1 MRLTIPIVATSLIL
15 ALACGGGESGISS
28 SVDDFSATVDV
39 PAQVSAGETFE
50 LTVTVY
56 NTAPQEQTLY
66 SLDLAD
72 EFMAGT
78 EVVGSDP
85 PYGSYMHVP
94 IDNTESYE
102 YMTPIPSGGSTTVKL
117 TMLATDAGS
126 WSGEVDV
133 CVDGNA
139 RYNSYMM
146 STNVQ

>member
-1 MRLTIPIVATSLIL
+1 MRLTIPLGAVSIAL
-15 ALACGGGESGISS
+15 ALACGGGSS
-28 SVDDFSATVDV
+28 SIGSGVDDFHATVDM
-39 PAQVSAGETFE
+39 PGQVSNGETFD
-50 LTVTVY
+50 LVVTVF

-78 EVVGSDP
+78 DVVGSDP
-85 PYGSYMHVP
+85 PYLSTMHVP

-102 YMTPIPSGGSTTVKL
+102 YMKPIPSGGSTTVTL

-126 WSGEVDV
+126 WAGEVDV

-146 STNVQ
+146 STTVQ

>member
-1 MRLTIPIVATSLIL
+1 MRLTKLIAATAIVIM
-15 ALACGGGESGISS
+15 LACGGGGVSS

-39 PAQVSAGETFE
+39 PGQVSSGETFE
-50 LTVTVY
+50 ITVTVY
-56 NTAPQEQTLY
+56 NTAPQAQTLY

-72 EFMAGT
+72 EFMAGAD
-78 EVVGSDP
+78 VVGSDP

-102 YMTPIPSGGSTTVKL
+102 YMTPIPSGGSTTVTL
-117 TMLATDAGS
+117 TMLATDSGI

-146 STNVQ
+146 YTTVQ

>member
-1 MRLTIPIVATSLIL
+1 MNITRPIAAAGLIL
-15 ALACGGGESGISS
+15 ALACGGSGDFSS
-28 SVDDFSATVDV
+28 EVDDFSADV
-39 PAQVSAGETFE
+39 TTPGQVSAGETFDIV
-50 LTVTVY
+50 VTVY
-56 NTAPQEQTLY
+56 NSAPQAQTLY

-72 EFMAGT
+72 EFMAGVD
-78 EVVGSDP
+78 VVGSDP

-102 YMTPIPSGGSTTVKL
+102 YMAPIPSGGSTTVRL
-117 TMLATDAGS
+117 TMLATDAGY

-146 STNVQ
+146 TTTVQ